1 MRGDQLARQWRVIRA
16 IEASP
21 GGLTVTEIAERE
33 ETGIRTIY
41 RDLEALQAAGF
52 PIFTERVER
61 ANRWAFIDTFKFKI
75 PPPFTLTEL
84 MSLYVYRD
92 LIRFLKGTPF
102 YDSLESVFKKVKS
115 TLPPQA
121 ISYLEQIQSVF
132 QVGIKPYKE
141 YGKFRE
147 ILNQVSQA
155 ALDRRR
161 IEIIYHPLQRKE
173 NTVRKVDPY
182 KVWFCESFGK
192 NFYWH

>member
-52 PIFTERVER
+52 PLYNEKVEHS
-61 ANRWAFIDTFKFKI
+61 NRWAFIDTFKFKI
-75 PPPFTLTEL
+75 PPPFTITEL

-102 YDSLESVFKKVKS
+102 YDS
-115 TLPPQA
+115 
-121 ISYLEQIQSVF
+121 QI
-132 QVGIKPYKE
+132 
-141 YGKFRE
+141 
-147 ILNQVSQA
+147 
-155 ALDRRR
+155 RR
-161 IEIIYHPLQRKE
+161 
-173 NTVRKVDPY
+173 VRY
-182 KVWFCESFGK
+182 RG
-192 NFYWH
+192 

>member
-52 PIFTERVER
+52 PLFTERVER

-84 MSLYVYRD
+84 MPLY
-92 LIRFLKGTPF
+92 F
-102 YDSLESVFKKVKS
+102 YKDIVCKALAE
-115 TLPPQA
+115 P
-121 ISYLEQIQSVF
+121 
-132 QVGIKPYKE
+132 
-141 YGKFRE
+141 
-147 ILNQVSQA
+147 LNQYSVI
-155 ALDRRR
+155 RRAFDLTR
-161 IEIIYHPLQRKE
+161 ESRLYDLEYLQ
-173 NTVRKVDPY
+173 
-182 KVWFCESFGK
+182 
-192 NFYWH
+192 